1 MHRPSEPPKSRAP
14 DAVFA
19 GRYRIVRRLGKGS
32 MATVYEAE
40 RIADSARVALKL
52 MRKELADDQKARHR
66 FEREGRL
73 GASIQSDHVVR
84 VLDFGVDETTG
95 APYLC
100 LEYVSADTL
109 GDLVKKGPLSRAA
122 ATHLIRQLFDA
133 VGAAHRAGIVHRDLK
148 PDNILLPE
156 VGPDAP
162 PQVKVSDFG
171 VAKSIHAA
179 SLVRTEAGL
188 GTPLWTAPEQAKNGY
203 VPSPESDV
211 WALGLITYYVLTGR
225 HYFKNAGEKGSIVDL
240 ARELVHGTIDPP
252 SLRGAEQ
259 GVGGHLPDGFDRW
272 FGRAVNRDTKARFP
286 NADRAWEGLAPLLG
300 LASRTDRPGAKR
312 SVLLVGALGA
322 LALVLLL
329 IAVLLLV
336 KS

>member
-1 MHRPSEPPKSRAP
+1 
-14 DAVFA
+14 
-19 GRYRIVRRLGKGS
+19 
-32 MATVYEAE
+32 MATVYEAT
-40 RIADSARVALKL
+40 RIEDSTRVALKL
-52 MRKELADDQKARHR
+52 MRKELADDPKARHR
-66 FEREGRL
+66 FEREGKL
-73 GASIQSDHVVR
+73 GASIQSEHVVR
-84 VLDFGVDETTG
+84 VLDFGVDADTG

-109 GDLVKKGPLSRAA
+109 GDLVTKGPLVRSLAA
-122 ATHLIRQLFDA
+122 HVIRQLFDA

-148 PDNILLPE
+148 PDNILLPGTE
-156 VGPDAP
+156 PIT
-162 PQVKVSDFG
+162 VKVSDFG

-240 ARELVHGTIDPP
+240 AQELVNGPIDPP
-252 SLRGAEQ
+252 SMRGAEQ

-272 FGRAVNRDTKARFP
+272 FSRCVNRDAKARFP
-286 NADRAWEGLAPLLG
+286 NAERAWEGLAPLLG
-300 LASRTDRPGAKR
+300 MASRTQRPPSRNGY
-312 SVLLVGALGA
+312 
-322 LALVLLL
+322 LVLGLVTL
-329 IAVLLLV
+329 GFLMLCVVAVV
-336 KS
+336 WFATR

>member
-1 MHRPSEPPKSRAP
+1 
-14 DAVFA
+14 
-19 GRYRIVRRLGKGS
+19 
-32 MATVYEAE
+32 MATVYEAT
-40 RIADSARVALKL
+40 RIEDSARVALKL

-66 FEREGRL
+66 FEREGKL
-73 GASIQSDHVVR
+73 GASIQSEHVVR
-84 VLDFGVDETTG
+84 VLDFGVDAETG

-109 GDLVKKGPLSRAA
+109 GDLVAKGPLPRSLAA
-122 ATHLIRQLFDA
+122 HVIRQLFDA

-156 VGPDAP
+156 TEPGAP
-162 PQVKVSDFG
+162 LTVKVSDFG

-240 ARELVHGTIDPP
+240 AQELVHGPIDPP
-252 SLRGAEQ
+252 SMRGAEQ

-272 FGRAVNRDTKARFP
+272 FSRSVNRDPKARFP
-286 NADRAWEGLAPLLG
+286 DAERAWEGLAPLLG
-300 LASRTDRPGAKR
+300 LSSRTHRPQSQKN
-312 SVLLVGALGA
+312 VLVLGSIA
-322 LALVLLL
+322 LALLMLCVT
-329 IAVLLLV
+329 IVAVLVLA
-336 KS
+336 KR